1 MTLANVAEEL
11 ARNPGIDA
19 IISEAPLWRI
29 TPENIQERLNAAEKI
44 SRIPEKYGKPLIALS
59 MNRFMTGIVYEL
71 MRDRDIPFYEF
82 PKDSA
87 RAVYGLYMYSMLRMR
102 SDCMSRGS

>member
-1 MTLANVAEEL
+1 LW
-11 ARNPGIDA
+11 GI
-19 IISEAPLWRI
+19 S
-29 TPENIQERLNAAEKI
+29 PENIQERLDAAEKM

-59 MNRFMTGIVYEL
+59 MKRFMSGIVYEL
-71 MRDRDIPFYEF
+71 MRDRNIPFYEF

-102 SDCMSRGS
+102 SDAMAITD